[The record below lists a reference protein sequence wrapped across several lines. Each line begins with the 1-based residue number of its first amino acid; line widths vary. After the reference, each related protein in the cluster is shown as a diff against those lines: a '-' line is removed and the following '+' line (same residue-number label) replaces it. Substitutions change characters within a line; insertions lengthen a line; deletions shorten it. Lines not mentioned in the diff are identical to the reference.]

1 MQYFKQ
7 ISLFI
12 FLLVVFINPAFAEMD
27 NNANTIEK
35 ETTPSFMNINPNGG
49 LWHSID
55 EKGNVRIKFY
65 FFWSTGCS
73 YCKKAHKYLNNLPEM
88 IPWLDLLSYNVS
100 ETNGSNK
107 FEMIAKGL
115 GEKTTSVPAFV
126 VCGKMTTGYA
136 NAQITGKYLYNQI
149 AQCHKKLT
157 KEIKKDGTNNE
168 TITKAI
174 KEISKDEEAPPVV
187 LPIIGE
193 INPMTL
199 SLPMLTFALAGV
211 DAFNPCAFFVLLFL
225 LSLMV
230 NAKSRSRM
238 LLVGGVFVTF
248 SGLIYFM
255 FMAAWLNLFLI
266 IGQIALVTT
275 IAGAIALTI
284 GVLNIKDFF
293 FFKQGVSLSIS
304 DENKTGLFKRMSGL
318 VSADNMP
325 TVLLGTVVLSIAAN
339 AYELLCTAG
348 FPMVF
353 TRILTLSELSA
364 FDRYM
369 YLVSYNVIY
378 VIPLAVIV
386 LLFTATLGKRKLS
399 ENEGKTLKLLSGPM
413 IEGIGGML
421 LIFPEMLQ
429 NSFVAIGLILSAI
442 AVTFILT
449 CINRFAKKFK

>member
-7 ISLFI
+7 ILLFI
-12 FLLVVFINPAFAEMD
+12 FLLVVFINPASAEIN

-35 ETTPSFMNINPNGG
+35 KTTPSFMNINPKGG

-65 FFWSTGCS
+65 FFWSTGCPH
-73 YCKKAHKYLNNLPEM
+73 CKHAHKYLNNLPEM

-100 ETNGSNK
+100 ETNGANK

-126 VCGKMTTGYA
+126 SCGKMDVGYA
-136 NAQITGKYLYNQI
+136 NAQTTGKYLYNQI
-149 AQCHKKLT
+149 VKCHKKLT
-157 KEIKKDGTNNE
+157 KEIKENGESNG
-168 TITKAI
+168 I
-174 KEISKDEEAPPVV
+174 ISKDEEIPPVV

-199 SLPMLTFALAGV
+199 SLPMLTLALAGV

-238 LLVGGVFVTF
+238 LLVGGVFVVF

-255 FMAAWLNLFLI
+255 FMAAWLNLFLV
-266 IGQIALVTT
+266 IGQIAIVTT
-275 IAGAIALTI
+275 IAGAVALTI
-284 GVLNIKDFF
+284 GALNIKDFF
-293 FFKQGVSLSIS
+293 FFKQGASLSIS
-304 DENKTGLFKRMSGL
+304 DENKSSLFKKMSGL
-318 VSADNMP
+318 VAADNIS
-325 TVLLGTVVLSIAAN
+325 TVLFGTVVLSIAAN

-378 VIPLAVIV
+378 VVPLAVIV

-399 ENEGKTLKLLSGPM
+399 ENEGKTLKLLSGTM
-413 IEGIGGML
+413 MTGLGGML
-421 LIFPEMLQ
+421 LVFPNMLQ

-442 AVTFILT
+442 VVTFILVGL
-449 CINRFAKKFK
+449 NRFKQRITVF